1 MNGRKGIIL
10 AGGTGSRLYPLTMAV
25 SKQLL
30 PIYDKPMI
38 YYPLSLLMLS
48 DIRDIAI
55 IVTPKD
61 RDQYESLLGDGD
73 QWGINFKYIEQQKPD
88 GIAQAYTLS
97 KNFLSGS
104 PSALIL
110 GDNIFY
116 GQGLSGQLKIANE
129 REVGGT
135 VFGYQV
141 LDPERY
147 GVVEFK
153 SNGKVKSIKEKPENP
168 ASNYAVTG
176 LYFLDSTAPERVES
190 IVPSARG
197 ELEITDLLESYIA
210 EDALEIELLGRGFS
224 WLDTG
229 THDSL
234 IEASEFVKTVQ
245 KRQGFNVGCPE
256 EISLSKN
263 WIDKQ
268 DLEKRINFPPL
279 NDYGNYLR
287 SLLKK

>member
-1 MNGRKGIIL
+1 MNKRKGIIL

-30 PIYDKPMI
+30 PVYDKPMI

-61 RDQYESLLGDGD
+61 RNQYENLLGNGD
-73 QWGINFKYIEQQKPD
+73 QWGVNFEYIEQNKPE

-97 KNFLSGS
+97 KDFLSGS
-104 PSALIL
+104 PSALVL

-116 GQGLSGQLKIANE
+116 GQGLSGQLQIANE
-129 REVGGT
+129 RKQGGT

-141 LDPERY
+141 SDPERY
-147 GVVEFK
+147 GVLGFN
-153 SNGKVKSIKEKPENP
+153 SNGVVKSIKEKPKKP
-168 ASNYAVTG
+168 VSNYVVTG
-176 LYFLDSTAPERVES
+176 LYFLDSSAPERVSS
-190 IVPSARG
+190 ILPSARG
-197 ELEITDLLESYIA
+197 ELEITDLLESYLK
-210 EDALEIELLGRGFS
+210 EDALEVELLGRGFS

-245 KRQGFNVGCPE
+245 KRQGFSVGCPE
-256 EISLSKN
+256 EIALSKD
-263 WIDKQ
+263 WIDRQ
-268 DLEKRINFPPL
+268 DLEKRINVLPL
-279 NDYGNYLR
+279 NDYRNYLN
-287 SLLKK
+287 SLLK